1 MTAEEKKVLDAI
13 KKAKE
18 PVKSGDVAAKIGL
31 DSKEVGKIISK
42 LQKDGVVVSPKRCF
56 YTVA

>member
-18 PVKSGDVAAKIGL
+18 PVKSGDVAAKTGL

-42 LQKDGVVVSPKRCF
+42 LQKDGAVISPKRCF
-56 YTVA
+56 YTIA